1 MERRIRTMADKQG
14 DSGTPIPE
22 IVIEVD
28 GEKKAFKADDVS
40 ALVAEHAAA
49 AERAAAADKIVNAA
63 KGYNLTP
70 EQYLGHSEGAFQ
82 TLSKLQEDGVI
93 KIDDEGKVIVNE
105 KKTPVEPEKPS
116 PVTGHGITPELQAQ
130 LDKLAP
136 AVDALTEIQK
146 KVERLEGDQTGI
158 MRESLSRRIMEK
170 HSSLDNSD
178 VAKLL
183 SVAMKDQTKD
193 IWGHAE
199 ELVETKK
206 QGAANARAQY
216 AKEFGIDLVEF
227 DANKVREQDAK
238 GGGGVAAS
246 VVKGKKISFD
256 AKKSDTNAVTPRQAA
271 LEYLTRVEAGG

>member
-1 MERRIRTMADKQG
+1 MERRIRTMSEKQG
-14 DSGTPIPE
+14 EKETPAKVI
-22 IVIEVD
+22 IEVN
-28 GEKKAFKADDVS
+28 GEQKEYGADDVS

-105 KKTPVEPEKPS
+105 KKNEPSKETPLP
-116 PVTGHGITPELQAQ
+116 TGHGITPELQAQ

-206 QGAANARAQY
+206 QGAANTRAQY